1 MVQPVDFTSL
11 QPASKVF
18 FRTMFSHLILGLY
31 TRSPGFTL
39 TAKQRAKRVASTS
52 TSNATKAQ
60 GQRLMLSEDEKETIE
75 AIFVKTISAGGMELA
90 QGTRYLLTREMGITA
105 GLSQQ
110 GRDEATG
117 KNKSKNKAGVN
128 LGTSRRFG
136 KLMDDLEVE
145 DEGYRGIVW
154 EGLGVA
160 EEVLGKMM

>member
-39 TAKQRAKRVASTS
+39 TAKQRAKRVASS
-52 TSNATKAQ
+52 TSNTSKTQ

-110 GRDEATG
+110 GRDEATD

-128 LGTSRRFG
+128 MGTSRRFG